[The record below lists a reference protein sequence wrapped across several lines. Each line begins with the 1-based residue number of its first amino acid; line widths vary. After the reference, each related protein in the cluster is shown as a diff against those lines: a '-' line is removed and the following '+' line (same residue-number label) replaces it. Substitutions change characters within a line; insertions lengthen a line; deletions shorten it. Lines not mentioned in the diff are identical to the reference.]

1 MPVRHDDPVGAQK
14 GSRSDPSYFGDS
26 AALCRVM
33 VLHVI
38 SVLTMPQAMP
48 GVGII
53 MMKTADLGPVLMEL
67 RVWGRAG

>member
-1 MPVRHDDPVGAQK
+1 MPIRHDDPVGAQK
-14 GSRSDPSYFGDS
+14 GSRSDPS
-26 AALCRVM
+26 AALCSVM

-48 GVGII
+48 GAGII
-53 MMKTADLGPVLMEL
+53 MVKTADLGPVLMEL